1 MLFKSL
7 MGTQNLLLLRT
18 CLSGQIKTDEL
29 GCYLGPPTHLPTA
42 ATLRLNTDQP
52 SPRGLDHYQDSS
64 IKRWRDLDPTE
75 IVHADNNQ
83 TSGKSH
89 EFLKRKFACCINA
102 ASLPAAPSD
111 SRPLAKKNV
120 NCALG
125 LSREECLKARQLRA
139 GQSSCRAT
147 LVGQLQASTTK
158 DYIVYRLTI

>member
-1 MLFKSL
+1 M
-7 MGTQNLLLLRT
+7 LLRA
-18 CLSGQIKTDEL
+18 
-29 GCYLGPPTHLPTA
+29 THLPKA

-52 SPRGLDHYQDSS
+52 SPCGLDHYQDSS

-102 ASLPAAPSD
+102 ASLPAPPKGSC
-111 SRPLAKKNV
+111 PLAKNV

-158 DYIVYRLTI
+158 DYIVYRLNIKFRIVGL